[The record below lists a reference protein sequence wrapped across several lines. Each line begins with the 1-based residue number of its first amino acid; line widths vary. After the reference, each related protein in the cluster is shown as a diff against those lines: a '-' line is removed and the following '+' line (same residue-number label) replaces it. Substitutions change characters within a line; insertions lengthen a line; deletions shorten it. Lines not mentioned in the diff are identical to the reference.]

1 MTLSAEIKVG
11 TRRILDLFL
20 DPLLRGLNESL
31 REP

>member
-1 MTLSAEIKVG
+1 VDLKVG
-11 TRRILDLFL
+11 ARSVLAFFL